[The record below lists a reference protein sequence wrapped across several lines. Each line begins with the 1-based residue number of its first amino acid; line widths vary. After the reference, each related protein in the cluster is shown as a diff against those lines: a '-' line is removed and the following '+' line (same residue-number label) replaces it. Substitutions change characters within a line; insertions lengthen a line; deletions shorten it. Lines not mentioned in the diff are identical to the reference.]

1 MITVDCAIPAA
12 VFFQSPAS
20 WAVCAQPV
28 AAKPSHPTRRNVFMR
43 DRGKA
48 PDDDKWEVGGLEGF
62 SYLVLSHEGGS
73 ESLKLLSITND

>member
-1 MITVDCAIPAA
+1 
-12 VFFQSPAS
+12 
-20 WAVCAQPV
+20 
-28 AAKPSHPTRRNVFMR
+28 MR

-48 PDDDKWEVGGLEGF
+48 PDDDKWEVGGGLEGF